1 MMQIAYRER
10 EGMYPVRVLLID
22 DEEDMRDLV
31 QIYLENS
38 GYRCFQA
45 ASAAMAYEILEE
57 EQIDLVILDIMMP
70 GEDGFVVCET
80 IRSFSQIP
88 IIFLSA
94 KGEEWDKVKALQ
106 LGGDDY
112 IVKPFSPGELVARI
126 AAVLR
131 RTTPTIQ
138 EEKVVKFGKLSIDK
152 KARRVIV
159 EGKIIPLTLK
169 EFELLTFLIDH
180 ASQALSREQLLEHVW
195 GIDYIGSLRT
205 VDTHIKTLRMKLGIG
220 DYIQTVWGIGY
231 KFEVASS

>member
-1 MMQIAYRER
+1 
-10 EGMYPVRVLLID
+10 MYPVKVLIID

-38 GYRCFQA
+38 GYRCYQA
-45 ASAAMAYEILEE
+45 ASATVAYDVLEQ

-70 GEDGFVVCET
+70 EGDGYAVCKT
-80 IRSFSQIP
+80 IRSFSQVP

-131 RTTPTIQ
+131 RTSPNIH
-138 EEKVVKFGKLSIDK
+138 EDKIAKYGKISIDK
-152 KARRVIV
+152 KARRVNV
-159 EGKIIPLTLK
+159 EGEMIPLTLK
-169 EFELLTFLIDH
+169 EYELLNFLIEH
-180 ASQALSREQLLEHVW
+180 SSQALSREQLLEHVW
-195 GIDYIGSLRT
+195 GMDYIGSLRT

-220 DYIQTVWGIGY
+220 DYIQTIWGIGY
-231 KFEVASS
+231 KFEVIES

>member
-1 MMQIAYRER
+1 
-10 EGMYPVRVLLID
+10 MYPVKVLIID

-31 QIYLENS
+31 QIYLESS
-38 GYRCFQA
+38 GYRCYQA
-45 ASAAMAYEILEE
+45 ASATVAYDVLEQ

-70 GEDGFVVCET
+70 EGDGYAVCKT
-80 IRSFSQIP
+80 IRSFSQVP

-131 RTTPTIQ
+131 RTSPNIH
-138 EEKVVKFGKLSIDK
+138 EDKIAKYGKISIDK
-152 KARRVIV
+152 KARRVNV
-159 EGKIIPLTLK
+159 EGEMIPLTLK
-169 EFELLTFLIDH
+169 EYELLNFLIEH
-180 ASQALSREQLLEHVW
+180 SSQALSREQLLEHVW
-195 GIDYIGSLRT
+195 GMDYIGSLRT

-220 DYIQTVWGIGY
+220 DYIQTIWGIGY
-231 KFEVASS
+231 KFEVIES